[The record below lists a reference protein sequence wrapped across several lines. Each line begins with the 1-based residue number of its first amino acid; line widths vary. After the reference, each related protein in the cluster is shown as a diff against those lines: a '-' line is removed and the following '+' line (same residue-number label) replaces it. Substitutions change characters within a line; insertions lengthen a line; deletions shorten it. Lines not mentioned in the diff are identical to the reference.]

1 MNSLCTFFGL
11 FNQAKCLLFVVA
23 FAEVRFE
30 IGVHFYKEFELSL
43 VVEIFLG
50 LNFDFVGQTTLGSRV
65 FFGFEIVGQLR
76 AKLPALFY

>member
-1 MNSLCTFFGL
+1 MYSLCTFFGL
-11 FNQAKCLLFVVA
+11 FNQTKRLLFVVA

-50 LNFDFVGQTTLGSRV
+50 LDFDFVSRTTLGSRV
-65 FFGFEIVGQLR
+65 LLGFEVVGQLR